1 MDKKRL
7 FLLDA
12 YALIYRAY
20 YAFIRNP
27 RYNTKGENTSAAYGF
42 TNTLNEVLSKHN
54 PTHIAVVFDPPTPT
68 FRHEIFKEYKATREP
83 TPEDIKSN
91 VPYIKQ
97 IIEAFNIPVISIDYY
112 EADDT
117 IGTLAT
123 KAEKKEYQVYM
134 MTSDKDYCQLVSD
147 SVFLFKPKRSG
158 NDVVIWGI
166 EEVQKEFKV
175 EKPDQVIDILALWG
189 DTSDNIPGIPGIGEK
204 TAKKLIAQ
212 YGCIDN
218 LYKNINKLK
227 PKQKENLRK
236 LKDQLLLSKKLV
248 TIVKDVDVELNEEEL
263 KVKPPNIKEL
273 ERIFNELE
281 FKTLI
286 NRVLHEE
293 TPKKS
298 TPPQQGTLFGAPTD
312 NRKDEAVKPDLK
324 TTEHHYQLVDNKSK
338 RDDLN
343 KKLKQLDNF
352 CFDTETTSLDIHHAE
367 LVGIAFSFKAHEAYY
382 VTIPKDQNE
391 AQNIVDEFKPVLEDE
406 NITKTGQNIK
416 FDIHILSLYNVN
428 VQGALFDTMIAHYL
442 IQPEL
447 RHGLTDLSEQYLN
460 YTPLPIENLIG
471 KKGKNQRSMRQV
483 NTETIKEY
491 AGEDADITWQLKNIL
506 HQELN
511 KHKMSKLFSDI
522 EMPLVYVLADMER
535 NGFRLNTESIENY
548 AITLREK
555 LQKVENTIFELAG
568 MEFNIASPKQLGEIL
583 FDRLKISDNPK
594 KTKTKQYATGEQEL
608 QKLKDNHKI
617 VPQILEFRGL
627 KKLLTGYVESLPKL
641 IDSKTNK
648 IHSSFNQTITSTGR
662 LSSTNPNLQNIPIR
676 DKEGKEI
683 RKAFVPTDDH
693 YVLLSADYSQI
704 ELRIMAHLSQDE
716 NMIAAFQNNED
727 IHTATAA
734 KINRIEHNEVSK
746 EMRYQA
752 KSANFG
758 IIYGISSYGL
768 SQNLGISKSEAKTI
782 IDNYFKT
789 YPKIKE
795 YMDEKIK
802 FARDNGYVTTIMN
815 RRRYLKDINS
825 RNGMVKGMAERN
837 AINTPVQGSAADI
850 IKLAMIKINERF
862 KQEDLQSKMILQ
874 VHDELVFDVYKPEL
888 QKVKDI
894 VKYEMEHVADLSV
907 PLSVEMGIGKNWLE
921 AH

>member
-27 RYNTKGENTSAAYGF
+27 RYNTKGMNTSAAYGF
-42 TNTLNEVLSKHN
+42 TNTLNEVLRKHN

-68 FRHEIFKEYKATREP
+68 FRHEIFEDYKATREP
-83 TPEDIKSN
+83 TPEDIKNN

-117 IGTLAT
+117 IGTLAA
-123 KAEKKEYQVYM
+123 KAEKQGYQVFM

-147 SVFLFKPKRSG
+147 NVFLFKPKRSG
-158 NDVVIWGI
+158 NDIVIWGI
-166 EEVQKEFKV
+166 EEVQKEFMV
-175 EKPDQVIDILALWG
+175 EKASQVIDVLALWG

-212 YGCIDN
+212 YGSIDN

-227 PKQKENLRK
+227 PKQKENLK
-236 LKDQLLLSKKLV
+236 ILKKQLELSKKLV
-248 TIVKDVDVELNEEEL
+248 TIVKDVDVELDEEALE
-263 KVKPPNIKEL
+263 VKPPNIKEL

-286 NRVLHEE
+286 NRILHEGA
-293 TPKKS
+293 PQKAAM
-298 TPPQQGTLFGAPTD
+298 PQQGTLFGAPANDST
-312 NRKDEAVKPDLK
+312 DEAPKPDLK
-324 TTEHHYQLVDNKSK
+324 TTKHDYQLVDSKNKREK
-338 RDDLN
+338 LIE
-343 KKLKQLDNF
+343 KLKQQDNF

-367 LVGIAFSFKAHEAYY
+367 LVGIAFSFKEHEAYY
-382 VTIPKDQNE
+382 VSIPKDKNE
-391 AQNIVDEFKPVLEDE
+391 AQSIVDEFKPVLEDTS
-406 NITKTGQNIK
+406 IMKTGQNIK

-447 RHGLTDLSEQYLN
+447 RHGLTDLAEQYLD
-460 YTPLPIENLIG
+460 YTPVPIENLIG

-483 NTETIKEY
+483 ATETIKEY
-491 AGEDADITWQLKNIL
+491 AGEDADITWQLKNVL
-506 HQELN
+506 KQELE
-511 KHKMSKLFSDI
+511 KHEMSKLFSDI
-522 EMPLVYVLADMER
+522 EMPLVYVLADIEK
-535 NGFRLNTESIENY
+535 NGFRLNVETIENY
-548 AITLREK
+548 ALQLGKK
-555 LQKVENTIFELAG
+555 LEKVEKKIFELAG
-568 MEFNIASPKQLGEIL
+568 MEFNIASPKQLGEVL
-583 FDRLKISDNPK
+583 FDRLKISKNPK

-617 VPQILEFRGL
+617 VPEILEFRGL
-627 KKLLTGYVESLPKL
+627 KKLLTSYVESLPKL
-641 IDSKTNK
+641 INSKTNK

-676 DKEGKEI
+676 DEEGKEI
-683 RKAFVPTDDH
+683 RKAFVPTNDD
-693 YVLLSADYSQI
+693 YILLSADYSQI

-716 NMIAAFQNNED
+716 NMIAAFRNNED

-734 KINRIEHNEVSK
+734 KINHVKQEEVTK

-768 SQNLGISKSEAKTI
+768 SQNLQISKSEAKTI
-782 IDNYFKT
+782 IDNYFKS

-795 YMDEKIK
+795 YMDQKIK

-850 IKLAMIKINERF
+850 IKLAMIKINKRLKDEN
-862 KQEDLQSKMILQ
+862 LQSKMILQ

-888 QKVKDI
+888 ETIKDI
-894 VKYEMEHVADLSV
+894 VTYEMEQVTDLSV
-907 PLSVEMGIGKNWLE
+907 PLLVEVGTGNNWLE